1 MIISLYSLHWRD
13 FNIYAFWIHHKM
25 GNSTYQLKSILL
37 QQKWHESSTPPND
50 NLPNHQQ
57 EGGGHDQ
64 NFVMIIKDNI

>member
-1 MIISLYSLHWRD
+1 
-13 FNIYAFWIHHKM
+13 M